1 MESVRGF
8 KDISIFGKEL
18 PDVRCGAV
26 KWDIDVE
33 DRDMSAHM
41 HVTVTKV
48 TIAFEDGHELHITD
62 DVNIMVEHRGTTE
75 DMFIYGLYV
84 EDIIIDFDDD
94 NITEVK
100 VIFGRD
106 NQ

>member
-18 PDVRCGAV
+18 PDVKYGTV
-26 KWDIDVE
+26 KWDIDIE
-33 DRDMSAHM
+33 NRDISVHM
-41 HVTVTKV
+41 HATVTKV
-48 TIAFEDGHELHITD
+48 TVLFEDGHELHIND
-62 DVNIMVEHRGTTE
+62 DSIIIIEHRGTTE

-94 NITEVK
+94 NVTEVK

-106 NQ
+106 NS